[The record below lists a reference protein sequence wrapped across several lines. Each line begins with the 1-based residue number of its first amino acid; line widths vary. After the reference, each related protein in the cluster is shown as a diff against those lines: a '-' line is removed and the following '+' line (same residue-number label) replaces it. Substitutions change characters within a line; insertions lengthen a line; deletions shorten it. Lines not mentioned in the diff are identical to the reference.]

1 MNCYIAGYTRDTNM
15 TNYCEHN
22 GCEYCQQMPVSDY
35 YGTKLCDECIKMEE
49 TTDWDKFEADKRA
62 RIAENNEY

>member
-1 MNCYIAGYTRDTNM
+1 MP
-15 TNYCEHN
+15 NYCEHY
-22 GCEYCQQMPVSDY
+22 GCEYCQQIPVSDY
-35 YGTKLCDECIKMEE
+35 YGTKLCNDCVKMEE